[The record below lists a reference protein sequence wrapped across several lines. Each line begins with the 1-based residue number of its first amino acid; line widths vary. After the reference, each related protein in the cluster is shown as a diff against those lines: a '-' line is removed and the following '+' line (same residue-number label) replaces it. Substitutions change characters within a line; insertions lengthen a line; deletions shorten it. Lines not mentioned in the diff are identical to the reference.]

1 MSKNDSLPRLAYDD
15 RNILLEGGI
24 VGDQAIHRFGIR
36 RFYNE
41 LPGKVVGAEKE
52 SDLIEVVLIELSKLK
67 GLDGISEERLATLFY
82 NTPRFISTIEQQE
95 GVVLPKLTREVGTML
110 DTEKLMEKV
119 KKEGR

>member
-41 LPGKVVGAEKE
+41 LPGKVVGAEK
-52 SDLIEVVLIELSKLK
+52 KA
-67 GLDGISEERLATLFY
+67 ER
-82 NTPRFISTIEQQE
+82 
-95 GVVLPKLTREVGTML
+95 
-110 DTEKLMEKV
+110 
-119 KKEGR
+119 KEGLNQRLV